1 MSNELINYNLP
12 TDAYLNFDAE
22 SFKSYMIEKLSENE
36 WFTDQN
42 FVGSNL
48 NNLLDI
54 LVKTLISRAVPRLNT
69 LKSISNLKGKKK
81 SSRN

>member
-1 MSNELINYNLP
+1 MPNELINYNLP
-12 TDAYLNFDAE
+12 SDAYLNFDAE
-22 SFKSYMIEKLSENE
+22 SFKSYMIEKLSQND

-54 LVKTLISRAVPRLNT
+54 IAYANNT
-69 LKSISNLKGKKK
+69 LLF
-81 SSRN
+81 